1 METLLGIQEFTYVKF
16 EVKKNSKNLH
26 YFCNVNIYKQK
37 KVEIVNQI
45 DLEKFEVQR
54 KKISG
59 KWKSV
64 ILFLMVDRPLK
75 FNKIKQLL
83 PKISS
88 RMLSQ
93 CLKEMETD
101 GLIYKTESNQYI
113 QTAIGGEI
121 CHVLDLLNKTVS
133 KLSTIAA

>member
-1 METLLGIQEFTYVKF
+1 MMELRQ
-16 EVKKNSKNLH
+16 
-26 YFCNVNIYKQK
+26 
-37 KVEIVNQI
+37 QI
-45 DLEKFEVQR
+45 DLENFELQR

-59 KWKSV
+59 KWKSI
-64 ILFLMVDRPLK
+64 ILWLMLNRPLK

-113 QTAIGGEI
+113 QTSIGGEI
-121 CHVLDLLNKTVS
+121 CDILILLNKTVS
-133 KLSTIAA
+133 KLSSQAA

>member
-1 METLLGIQEFTYVKF
+1 MELRQ
-16 EVKKNSKNLH
+16 
-26 YFCNVNIYKQK
+26 
-37 KVEIVNQI
+37 QI
-45 DLEKFEVQR
+45 DLENFEVQR

-64 ILFLMVDRPLK
+64 ILWLMLNRPLK

-101 GLIYKTESNQYI
+101 GLIYKTDSNNYVH
-113 QTAIGGEI
+113 TTIGGEVCDI
-121 CHVLDLLNKTVS
+121 MILLNKTIS
-133 KLSTIAA
+133 KLNTVAA

>member
-1 METLLGIQEFTYVKF
+1 VKF
-16 EVKKNSKNLH
+16 GNEKISKNLH
-26 YFCNVNIYKQK
+26 YFCRRKFKKQK
-37 KVEIVNQI
+37 KVEAMNQI

-54 KKISG
+54 KKVSG
-59 KWKSV
+59 KWKSI
-64 ILFLMVDRPLK
+64 ILLLMLDRPLK

-101 GLIYKTESNQYI
+101 GLIYKTESNNYLQSE
-113 QTAIGGEI
+113 IGSEI
-121 CHVLDLLNKTVS
+121 CHILALLNKTVA
-133 KLSTIAA
+133 KLTAIAA

>member
-1 METLLGIQEFTYVKF
+1 M
-16 EVKKNSKNLH
+16 
-26 YFCNVNIYKQK
+26 
-37 KVEIVNQI
+37 NQI

-59 KWKSV
+59 KWKSI
-64 ILFLMVDRPLK
+64 ILLLMVDRPLK

>member
-1 METLLGIQEFTYVKF
+1 M
-16 EVKKNSKNLH
+16 
-26 YFCNVNIYKQK
+26 
-37 KVEIVNQI
+37 NQI
-45 DLEKFEVQR
+45 DLEIFEVQR

-113 QTAIGGEI
+113 QTTIGGEI
-121 CHVLDLLNKTVS
+121 CQVLGLLNKTVS
-133 KLSTIAA
+133 KLTTIAA